1 VTVLL
6 SLLAAASYGISDFN
20 GGIFSKRG
28 GPWAVSLVAQLAG
41 TAAVL
46 VVALVDGGSPDRS
59 DLAWA
64 VLAGVGNGFGT
75 AFLYRGLSSGRMGV
89 VAPVSGVGAVAV
101 PVLVGVVTGERP
113 DLSVWS
119 GVVLAL
125 PAIWLVSREPT
136 GTVEGSVEGT
146 ADGTVSPGSG
156 TLDGILAGLGFGALF
171 AALAQIPAEAGFLPL
186 ALNQLVAGGAIV
198 LVALLLRQQWV
209 PGSRWALGGAI
220 SGGLGALATGLFQV
234 ATHHGLLSVAAVI
247 TSLYPAFTVLLAAAV
262 LRERVHRTQ
271 GYGLALC
278 AASVALVAAG

>member
-6 SLLAAASYGISDFN
+6 SLLAAASYGLSDFN

-28 GPWAVSLVAQLAG
+28 GPWAVSLVAQLFG
-41 TAAVL
+41 AAVVL
-46 VVALVDGGSPDRS
+46 VVALVDGGSPDGS

-64 VLAGVGNGFGT
+64 LLAGVGNGFGT

-89 VAPVSGVGAVAV
+89 VAPISGVGAVVV

-113 DLSVWS
+113 DLSVWL

-125 PAIWLVSREPT
+125 PAIWLVSREPSS
-136 GTVEGSVEGT
+136 TVDGT
-146 ADGTVSPGSG
+146 APRGSG
-156 TLDGILAGLGFGALF
+156 ILDGILAGLGFGVLF

-198 LVALLLRQQWV
+198 VVAMSLRQDWV
-209 PGSRWALGGAI
+209 PRSRWALGGAV
-220 SGGLGALATGLFQV
+220 SGVLGALATGLFQV

-262 LRERVHRTQ
+262 LRERVHAGQ
-271 GYGLALC
+271 GIGLALC
-278 AASVALVAAG
+278 AGSVVLVAAG